1 MKVLFVTY
9 DFPYPITSGG
19 KNRAYHLLKYTAKKA
34 DVFLYSFVREDYN
47 PDSNKEIFALGVKD
61 IKVIKRK
68 KLSSFSNLPKT
79 ILQNSSIFKTLY
91 KNDQVLSELRQIIKK
106 EEIDIVH
113 FESTYTGFYIGH
125 ELRGVKQIL
134 GTENIEFQLYLD
146 YAKSLSK
153 FYLKPFVY
161 YQAERLKK
169 EELSMVK
176 SADAVTTITQS
187 EADFLESLTN
197 VKPSIVANGIE
208 PDVYD
213 FQYNDSVTRNILFV
227 GNFSYFPNIDAVQFF
242 YKNVFNK
249 LDKDIT
255 LTIIGKKCNE
265 KFKFNN
271 KRIIQK
277 DFVDDI
283 ITEYRK
289 ADILVFPIRI
299 GGGTNFKVLEA
310 MSLGIPIVAQPERLS
325 GLRAVEGEHF
335 LGASTGEE
343 YISQIKKLYADNALR
358 RNLANSSRNLIDL
371 ILNKILDSH
380 KLVQAFFDIKL
391 FDKTSCKDLPQKL

>member
-9 DFPYPITSGG
+9 DFPYPTTSGG

-197 VKPSIVANGIE
+197 VKSSIVANGIE

-213 FQYNDSVTRNILFV
+213 FQYNDAVTRNILFV

-242 YKNVFNK
+242 YKNVFDK

-310 MSLGIPIVAQPERLS
+310 MSLGVPIVAQPERLS

-335 LGASTGEE
+335 LGASTGED
-343 YISQIKKLYADNALR
+343 YINQIKKLYADNALR
-358 RNLANSSRNLIDL
+358 RNLANSSRNLIEKYYAWEG
-371 ILNKILDSH
+371 IGNE
-380 KLVQAFFDIKL
+380 L
-391 FDKTSCKDLPQKL
+391 FSVWKKSL